1 MKVFL
6 SCVSSEFRSYR
17 LKLANQLGALK
28 GQPYEVKVQED
39 FEQGGFTLLDK
50 LADYVRECDLV
61 IHLIGD
67 ACGARP
73 TAEHVRTMFAHLGVL
88 APEPLPERS
97 YTQWEDDLAIR
108 FDRKMLCYV
117 AMPEVARDCGLTVTQ
132 TEKDAGLQ
140 AEHRAHIESSGKHY
154 SSFSSHADQI

>member
-28 GQPYEVKVQED
+28 GEPYEVKVQED

-61 IHLIGD
+61 IHLAGD

-73 TAEHVRTMFAHLGVL
+73 TAEHVRTMFAHLGISV
-88 APEPLPERS
+88 PEPLPERS
-97 YTQWEDDLAIR
+97 YTQWEYELANLFGR
-108 FDRKMLCYV
+108 RMFCYM
-117 AMPEVARDCGLTVTQ
+117 ATREAPRDCGPTVVQ
-132 TEKDAGLQ
+132 TGEETTL
-140 AEHRAHIESSGKHY
+140 
-154 SSFSSHADQI
+154 